1 MTRSACESELRV
13 TSVIRPDDLVQK
25 GLAPENAVKENLA
38 VVHLTV
44 VHVKIEA
51 PVRCQDAVGL
61 NSGDQSPVPT
71 DGHARRQPLVV
82 RSRTR

>member
-1 MTRSACESELRV
+1 
-13 TSVIRPDDLVQK
+13 
-25 GLAPENAVKENLA
+25 
-38 VVHLTV
+38 
-44 VHVKIEA
+44 VKIEA